1 MLFTFNSLYFT
12 LIYEIVFHVYMNMI
26 LPEIK
31 LTVNIFEIDFK
42 VFLRKIIKY
51 LTVPQTVRN

>member
-1 MLFTFNSLYFT
+1 
-12 LIYEIVFHVYMNMI
+12 MNMI